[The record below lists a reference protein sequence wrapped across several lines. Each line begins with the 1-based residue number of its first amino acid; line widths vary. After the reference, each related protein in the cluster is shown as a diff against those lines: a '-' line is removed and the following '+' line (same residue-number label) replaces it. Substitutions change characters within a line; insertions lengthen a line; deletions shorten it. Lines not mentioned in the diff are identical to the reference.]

1 MDYKLLDVCRS
12 YEGMTFNGTGGY
24 LPQEIVAGEEYSAEV
39 RTKVPATLENFA
51 HCKVVVML
59 IDANTGKYIN
69 AALSNE
75 FSHVSN
81 INNNSNATITT
92 ADGKIIVTTADNARV
107 EAYTTNG
114 MLIGAAQGNGNIT
127 IEASAGIAV
136 VRVITGND
144 VVVRKVL
151 VK

>member
-1 MDYKLLDVCRS
+1 
-12 YEGMTFNGTGGY
+12 
-24 LPQEIVAGEEYSAEV
+24 
-39 RTKVPATLENFA
+39 
-51 HCKVVVML
+51 ML

-127 IEASAGIAV
+127 IEAPAGIAV